1 MAAYTANQVS
11 VTSGQRS
18 VLINS
23 NESTENVNRGD
34 FLVIAS
40 YNFIEEINATRV
52 TELGQLYI
60 DLLRNWMGD
69 SIVNAP
75 AIVIPRTGNFAEA
88 VQALIDAQV
97 LVNDNF
103 AVMLDWQTKRGTV
116 TFTHPDGTT
125 STVKTMAE
133 VVALQRETATQEQM
147 HAGENNETVVT
158 PRRFKDGFDHF
169 VQQLGFKENSGKYE
183 FSHNSLVDRNEKNA
197 HSASSIDWS
206 DYNLTAE
213 EIAES
218 INSLPENYLSL
229 GNVLSIT
236 NTENLKKMRL
246 VTGEAIEL
254 TEAQSAF
261 VKTQGYHNIFD
272 SGGSFYK
279 CQSLSAARN
288 EKGDLQWVPTG
299 FDSFYLYGG
308 TDFVAVLMPNK
319 ELYLEE
325 FGIFSSLEDC
335 LEPFELILSYQKPV
349 KTTQTNV
356 EFKLSNAIS
365 PKDLNIN
372 MDLNGCSL
380 VSNGD
385 NERCFLAINY
395 LEPAINISSVSF
407 SAGRTRFTVPEG
419 HGIVSNNKI
428 KAFSNQNIN
437 PYSEFD
443 RQRCAEYF
451 VVESVT
457 ATEIVCIGRHIWGYD
472 SLDNPRLSR
481 LKDEKT
487 LRLTNIK
494 VGRNLA
500 HNGDFAVAIDIQGYY
515 RPELTNIYAKY
526 FPGQLLSIRSC
537 YRAKMIDISADFLL
551 DQTSTNAVGYVGVD
565 YGSQESEWYN
575 LSGGKVRHTYT
586 TGADSID
593 EDEPD
598 PRKYGGA
605 VRCHVYSGVT
615 VGATNFAYDTH
626 QDAWECEFHEITV
639 YDDHSNTYASSGAFQ
654 DRSQNTTVHHLTHVS
669 NGADASAGE
678 VTVLYNTGAR
688 NTYIKEIT
696 IKNSGSPVLSSFG
709 LAEAY
714 TDKKQHFRVDR
725 IVVYQE
731 KTAPRLVSLNEPIG
745 IDIGKIDVYP
755 LDAERTFYGNGG
767 DKYFNINHEDADL
780 AVHSMNLW
788 FDRINLPDTG
798 TGGSYLLNVDSKA
811 GNVSINLNTYTN
823 EKTFERFEGG
833 MSGVRSSSGGVA
845 TIKSCLVH
853 WKAYISNYDDSL
865 MKKTGLIYSTD
876 EFASVQDE
884 SKLKYTY
891 EMIGDGVRRTGTF
904 ANTTRSIYQANMHL
918 DTFDRTQYGL
928 IESGG
933 FQIDQHKELTLA
945 GQSPSASISTID
957 PPAYAGQII
966 NLTNLPWNAAVSPT
980 DITLIAGLTNTDL
993 LADRVLRIGENIR
1006 LISYDNN
1013 AELVWNVPI

>member
-1 MAAYTANQVS
+1 MAAYTAAKVS
-11 VTSGQRS
+11 IETGQNI
-18 VLINS
+18 VLVNS
-23 NESTENVNRGD
+23 YESPEKINRGD
-34 FLVIAS
+34 FLCVIEH
-40 YNFIEEINATRV
+40 NLIEEIITTGSAV
-52 TELGQLYI
+52 AGQPSIELARPWGGADI
-60 DLLRNWMGD
+60 
-69 SIVNAP
+69 SNAP
-75 AIVIPRTGNFAEA
+75 AIVIPTTGNFAEA
-88 VQALIDAQV
+88 VQALLDAQV

-103 AVMLDWQTKRGTV
+103 SVMVDWQTQMGTV
-116 TFTHPDGTT
+116 TFTHPNGTT
-125 STVKTMAE
+125 RTVKTLPE
-133 VVALQRETATQEQM
+133 VVSLQREIATNTQM
-147 HAGENNETVVT
+147 YEGENNETLVT
-158 PRRFKDGFDHF
+158 PRNFKAAFTHFMEQSGFTNEGGAF
-169 VQQLGFKENSGKYE
+169 LL
-183 FSHNSLVDRNEKNA
+183 SHNTLKNRDAENA
-197 HSASSIDWS
+197 HPADSIDWS
-206 DYNLTAE
+206 NYNLSAQA
-213 EIAES
+213 IANA
-218 INSLPENYLSL
+218 INAIPDSYSSL
-229 GNVLSIT
+229 GNVQSIT
-236 NTENLKKMRL
+236 NVENLKQMRL
-246 VTGEAIEL
+246 ITGETVEL
-254 TEAQSAF
+254 TEGNSAF
-261 VKTQGYHNIFD
+261 VKTQGYHNVFD
-272 SGGSFYK
+272 SGGAFYK
-279 CQSLSAARN
+279 CQSLSAART
-288 EKGDLQWVPTG
+288 EKGDPQWEPTG

-308 TDFVAVLMPNK
+308 TEYVAVLMPNK

-325 FGIFSSLEDC
+325 FGIFPNLPDC
-335 LEPFELILSYQKPV
+335 LAPFELILSYQKPV

-356 EFKLSNAIS
+356 EFNLSNAIS
-365 PKDLNIN
+365 PKDLNVD

-395 LEPAINISSVSF
+395 LEPAIEISTVSF
-407 SAGRTRFTVPEG
+407 SAGRTRFAVPEG
-419 HGIVSNNKI
+419 HGIMPNNKI

-472 SLDNPRLSR
+472 PLDNPRLSR

-515 RPELTNIYAKY
+515 RPELTNIYARY

-575 LSGGKVRHTYT
+575 LNGGKVRHTYT

-593 EDEPD
+593 ADEPD

-626 QDAWECEFHEITV
+626 QDAWECEFHDITV

-654 DRSQNTTVHHLTHVS
+654 DRSQYTTLHHLTHVS

-709 LAEAY
+709 LSETY

-725 IVVYQE
+725 VVVYQE

-755 LDAERTFYGNGG
+755 LDADRTFYGNGG
-767 DKYFNINHEDADL
+767 DKYFNINHEEADL
-780 AVHSMNLW
+780 TVHSMNLW
-788 FDRINLPDTG
+788 FDRINLPNTG
-798 TGGSYLLNVDSKA
+798 AGGSYLLNVDTKA

-833 MSGVRSSSGGVA
+833 MSGIRSSSEGLA

-865 MKKTGLIYSTD
+865 MKKTGLIYKTD
-876 EFASVQDE
+876 EFASVQDKR
-884 SKLKYTY
+884 KLKYTY
-891 EMIGDGVRRTGTF
+891 EMIGDGVRSTGTF
-904 ANTTRSIYQANMHL
+904 ANATRSIYQADMHL

-928 IESGG
+928 VESGG
-933 FQIDQHKELTLA
+933 IQIDQHKELTLA
-945 GQSPSASISTID
+945 GQSPSASIATID

-1006 LISYDNN
+1006 LISYVNN